1 MKPFAIRTSIHTSLL
16 DQTIGMLIVA
26 VDRKFGIK
34 AGIEVEMIHSEVTE
48 IIIRF
53 VSTKRKSNEVY
64 AYIERNWTFQSPL
77 TLTNEM
83 EESHYE
89 FSR

>member
-16 DQTIGMLIVA
+16 DQTIDMLIAA

-34 AGIEVEMIHSEVTE
+34 VGVEVEMIHSDITE

-64 AYIERNWTFQSPL
+64 AYIERNWSFQGPL

-83 EESHYE
+83 EEQHYG
-89 FSR
+89 